1 MNKTIKKDRDLT
13 AVNLSKAELQTM
25 YNLVDDL
32 LESDIIPYEEADYA
46 LHLRDKLYEAI
57 KAVTP
62 VYWINVYIKNRHI
75 SGQECIQSVPYSDPS
90 HAADEYVYYLDNF
103 VDPSLYQED
112 GMFSVADFKHSSTD
126 DPYQRWVSITE
137 DEEDPY
143 GMYCTI
149 ALEMFPGLSTRTDW
163 SEAEAYV

>member
-32 LESDIIPYEEADYA
+32 LESDTIPYEEADYA

-75 SGQECIQSVPYSDPS
+75 SGQECIQSVPYSDLEQ
-90 HAADEYVYYLDNF
+90 AIDDCVYYLDNF
-103 VDPSLYQED
+103 VDPSLYQEAC
-112 GMFSVADFKHSSTD
+112 MFDPDEFKNSST

-137 DEEDPY
+137 DEEDSY